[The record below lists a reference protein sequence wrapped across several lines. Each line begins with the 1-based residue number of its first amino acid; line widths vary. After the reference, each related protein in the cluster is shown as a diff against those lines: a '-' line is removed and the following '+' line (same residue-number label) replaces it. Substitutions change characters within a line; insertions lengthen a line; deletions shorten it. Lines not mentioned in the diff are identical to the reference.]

1 MLTAFIV
8 AATLAAAP
16 VEAAV
21 EIPGGPA
28 PLKAT
33 QLSPPGKPAAAVV
46 ILPGSGPTDRNG
58 DNPMGVRAASYRLLA
73 EGLAAEGIASLRMD
87 KRGMFASGPAA
98 ADPNAVTVTVLA
110 ADANAW
116 ASDLKRRTG
125 LPCVW
130 LLGHSEGGLVAL
142 IAATTGNPDVCGV
155 ILVATAGRPLGAV
168 IREQLQANPANAPL
182 LPQALPAISELEA
195 GRKVD
200 TTGMHPALLPLF
212 GPAVQ
217 GFLIE
222 SFRQDPAALAAKI
235 DKPMLILQGETD
247 LQVTVEDARALK
259 AAQPKASLV
268 LLPQVNHVLKVAPAD
283 RGPNFAT
290 YADPSLPLAP
300 GVLEAIAAF
309 LKR

>member
-1 MLTAFIV
+1 MFIAIV
-8 AATLAAAP
+8 MAAALAAAP
-16 VEAAV
+16 VESAV
-21 EIPGGPA
+21 EIPGGLA
-28 PLKAT
+28 PFKAT
-33 QLSPPGKPAAAVV
+33 ELAPGGKPQAAVV
-46 ILPGSGPTDRNG
+46 ILPGSGPTDRDGN
-58 DNPMGVRAASYRLLA
+58 NPMGVRGSSYRLLA
-73 EGLAAEGIASLRMD
+73 EGLAAQGVASLRMD

-125 LPCVW
+125 LRCVW

-142 IAATTGNPDVCGV
+142 IAAGADNPDICGLV
-155 ILVATAGRPLGAV
+155 LVAAPGRPLGAV

-182 LPQALPAISELEA
+182 LPQALPAINELEA

-222 SFRQDPAALAAKI
+222 SFRQDPAALMAKI
-235 DKPMLILQGETD
+235 DKPILVLQGETD
-247 LQVTVEDARALK
+247 LQVTVADARTLK

-268 LLPQVNHVLKVAPAD
+268 LLPQVNHLLKVAPAD
-283 RGPNFAT
+283 RGPNLAT

-300 GVLEAIAAF
+300 GVVEAIATF
-309 LKR
+309 LKP